1 MPLPAYRAK
10 QSTDTAGT
18 GTIVLNAAA
27 SNARSFAAAFGVSS
41 RRVMYAISWSTGYEI
56 GLGDFNGGTPGS
68 LTRATVLL
76 SSNSNALVSLPAGTK
91 DVFAVFEPAAREVV
105 SFSATATLALA
116 DLGNAA
122 IFTGAS
128 DATLNLPAIA
138 TAPIGA
144 GWLILNNGT
153 AALTIDPNGA
163 ELVNGAAT
171 LVLQAGQ
178 SAQVLREASAWRAA
192 VMMGPTVTGNLSVSG
207 EVQSTGPIRMQ
218 AGTALLPAI
227 TPTGDPDTG
236 LHAPAANI
244 LAVSLGGVEVARW
257 EGGRYQ
263 INGANGPTL
272 LRVAGASFALRA
284 QSAAGV
290 GMVVEATNNTE
301 GSYQPM
307 LLGGSTVTLTTSGTA
322 RVTVPASGAVNVVG
336 PLAIDGKNVGIQQGT
351 EQATTSGTQ
360 IDFTSIPAGVRR
372 VTLLLNAVSAAGN
385 AKSLRLRIGPSGGV
399 ETTGYLAG
407 SLGATTGSAITD
419 AFEITLGADWADS
432 GTGSASGFVTLQ
444 RNTGNGWFLTSMLHN
459 PNIPRLGFG
468 AGRKVITGD
477 LSIVRF
483 YWADNTA
490 FDGGAIT
497 PTWEF

>member
-27 SNARSFAAAFGVSS
+27 SNARSFAAAFGASS

-128 DATLNLPAIA
+128 AATLNLPAIA
-138 TAPIGA
+138 TAPLGA

-192 VMMGPTVTGNLSVSG
+192 VMMGPNVTGNLSVSG
-207 EVQSTGPIRMQ
+207 EVQSTLPIRMP
-218 AGTALLPAI
+218 AGTALLPGI

-236 LHAPAANI
+236 LCAPGANI
-244 LAVSLGGVEVARW
+244 LAVSLGGLEVARW

-263 INGANGPTL
+263 MAGSDGATL
-272 LRVAGASFALRA
+272 HRIAGASYALRL
-284 QSAAGV
+284 QSLAAT
-290 GMVVEATNNTE
+290 GMNVEAVNPTE
-301 GSYQPM
+301 ASFQPL
-307 LLGGSTVTLTTSGTA
+307 LLGGSTVTLRTSGTA
-322 RVTVPASGAVNVVG
+322 RLTVPASGALSVVDGLDVAGNLRFDSGYGSVAQAFGCRAWVNFNGTGTVAIRASGNVTSITDNGVG
-336 PLAIDGKNVGIQQGT
+336 DYTVNFTTAMPDANYALVGSAGGDSSRWSFAIGISHQTAPTTSAVRISVSSGSSSGFDAQQVSVGI
-351 EQATTSGTQ
+351 
-360 IDFTSIPAGVRR
+360 FR
-372 VTLLLNAVSAAGN
+372 
-385 AKSLRLRIGPSGGV
+385 
-399 ETTGYLAG
+399 
-407 SLGATTGSAITD
+407 
-419 AFEITLGADWADS
+419 
-432 GTGSASGFVTLQ
+432 
-444 RNTGNGWFLTSMLHN
+444 
-459 PNIPRLGFG
+459 
-468 AGRKVITGD
+468 
-477 LSIVRF
+477 
-483 YWADNTA
+483 
-490 FDGGAIT
+490 
-497 PTWEF
+497 